1 MNNIKIWL
9 IAVALAVACICLTS
23 CVLPGEF
30 VDEGIAPTARFDVT
44 VDDLT
49 VGFDGSGSFGAGDN
63 IIVSWDW
70 YFGDGAIKEGTKKSH
85 TYDDYGTYH
94 VLLIVTDENGDT
106 GRVERDIKIEG
117 DLVFDPVVIFSFIPT
132 GEIQTGSVVLFN
144 GSNSTA
150 VGDNIYKC
158 RWDFGDGKF
167 KVGWWAE
174 TNTITHTYDEVA
186 TYTVI
191 FTVWTSGGKVKSTWK
206 NVEIS
211 P

>member
-106 GRVERDIKIEG
+106 GRVERDIKLERTS
-117 DLVFDPVVIFSFIPT
+117 FDPIVIFSVFPT
-132 GEIQTGSVVLFN
+132 GRVQTGSAVFFD
-144 GSNSTA
+144 GSGSSA
-150 VGDNIYKC
+150 VGDTIKKC
-158 RWDFGDGKF
+158 EWDFGDGTTPV
-167 KVGWWAE
+167 KVAWNAAKKVSHIYME
-174 TNTITHTYDEVA
+174 TGN
-186 TYTVI
+186 YTVWLTI
-191 FTVWTSGGKVKSTWK
+191 WTKEGIVKGTWH
-206 NVEIS
+206 NVRVVK
-211 P
+211 